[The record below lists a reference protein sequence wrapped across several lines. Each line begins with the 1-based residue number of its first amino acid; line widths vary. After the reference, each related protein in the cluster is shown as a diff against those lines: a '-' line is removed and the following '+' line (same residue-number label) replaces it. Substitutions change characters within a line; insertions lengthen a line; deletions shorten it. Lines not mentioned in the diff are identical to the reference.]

1 MRVHPPGAGGRLVTE
16 DPVLVSRDPRVG
28 KRVGTYVL
36 EAALG
41 HGTLGRVYLAYDPDL
56 DVRAAVKLLS
66 ADPGGRPDRFEDLLA
81 RAPSLL
87 HLKHPHI
94 VALRDLGRNGNPYLV
109 MEYVE
114 GLDLKR
120 IVEEMTAAGKRL
132 PCADVLCIVE
142 DIARALDHAHGQ
154 GVLHGDLKSCN
165 ILVDQNGRA
174 TVSDFGIGAALRR
187 GLQDWGPD
195 SLRYLAPELALPGQP
210 ALPQTDLYSLGIILY
225 EMLAGRVPFDDPYPP
240 TVVIQH
246 LKLTPPPPR
255 QANPDFPP
263 EVERVVLRALDKEP
277 AARFPSG
284 EALASALRQAM
295 EAAGVHGRAQEPGPG
310 RPDGIAQLVR
320 RSLAG
325 ERRPP
330 ETSPKAGGARP
341 AFPLAVRSW
350 AGRHWRV
357 VPWAG
362 LGSCLVALCL
372 LGALGLKSAGSAILG
387 LAAAGSTP
395 VLGAMTEAA
404 LTPTSLPDPPTAVVA
419 APASPVPLPTGA
431 SDPNV
436 LIVYSAS
443 SVTVINASGG
453 PISLAGVE
461 FVRIAAD
468 GSFDASFEAAAWNT
482 VAARK
487 IGALPPRDCYMLLQ
501 LNQRISPPEPCQDAW
516 GWIATSSQEWHFW
529 LPSQSSLFFGV
540 LHFGRVIHICP
551 IADGRCTFYLPQPG

>member
-1 MRVHPPGAGGRLVTE
+1 
-16 DPVLVSRDPRVG
+16 VSRDPWVG

-41 HGTLGRVYLAYDPDL
+41 HGALGRVYLAYDPDL
-56 DVRAAVKLLS
+56 GVRAAVKLLS
-66 ADPGGRPDRFEDLLA
+66 ADPGGGPDRFEDLLA

-87 HLKHPHI
+87 HVKHPHI

-120 IVEEMTAAGKRL
+120 IVEEMSAAGKRL
-132 PCADVLCIVE
+132 PYADVLCLVE
-142 DIARALDHAHGQ
+142 DIARALDHAHAQ
-154 GVLHGDLKSCN
+154 GVLHGDLKSRN
-165 ILVDQNGRA
+165 ILVDRNGRA

-195 SLRYLAPELALPGQP
+195 SLRYIAPELALPGQP
-210 ALPQTDLYSLGIILY
+210 ALPQTDLYSLGVILY
-225 EMLAGRVPFDDPYPP
+225 EMLTGRVPFDDPFPP

-255 QANPDFPP
+255 QANPDLPP
-263 EVERVVLRALDKEP
+263 DVERVVLCALDKEP
-277 AARFPSG
+277 AARYPSG

-295 EAAGVHGRAQEPGPG
+295 EAAGVYGRAQEPASG

-320 RSLAG
+320 RSLASD
-325 ERRPP
+325 RWPP
-330 ETSPKAGGARP
+330 ETSSKAGGAWP
-341 AFPLAVRSW
+341 AFPPAIWPR
-350 AGRHWRV
+350 AGRHWRAL
-357 VPWAG
+357 PWAG

-372 LGALGLKSAGSAILG
+372 LGALGLKSAGGAILG

-395 VLGAMTEAA
+395 VLGAMTEAP
-404 LTPTSLPDPPTAVVA
+404 LPPTSLPDAPTAVA
-419 APASPVPLPTGA
+419 APASPVPLPTRP

-436 LIVYSAS
+436 LLVYSDS

-468 GSFDASFEAAAWNT
+468 GSYDAAFEAAAWNT

-501 LNQRISPPEPCQDAW
+501 LSRRISPPDPCQDAW

-540 LHFGRVIHICP
+540 LHYGRVIHICP